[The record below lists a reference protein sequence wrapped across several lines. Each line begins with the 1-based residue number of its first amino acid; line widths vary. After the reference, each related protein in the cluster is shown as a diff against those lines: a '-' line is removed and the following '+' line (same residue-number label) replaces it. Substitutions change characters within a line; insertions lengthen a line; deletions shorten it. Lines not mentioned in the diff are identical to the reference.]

1 MLQCVQNISSTNG
14 RHSLLTTLDTPLT
27 VGDVTSHPMFTSH
40 YRASAILMLQRISC
54 INSKSRI

>member
-14 RHSLLTTLDTPLT
+14 RLLTPLDTPLT
-27 VGDVTSHPMFTSH
+27 VGDVTSHPMFTSP